1 MNAFSIV
8 FGIFNGGLTVYIICF
23 FFGVFAPR
31 RHFKGDIV
39 AFLTVFS
46 AFILSLLFVNDEI
59 ANFVIMLSVVVCMSL
74 FYDMKWYNHF
84 FLSIVIV
91 LISSFCE
98 LLVAIAS
105 SAIYNVPMERLKVGG
120 YFILGVL
127 LSKLLAFLI
136 VAIIRIGKH
145 SLLSGKLKRTWTY
158 ISLLPITSIL
168 FVLMIADYMY
178 LIEDEP
184 IKQFITV
191 GVIMLL
197 IVTNILVFYVI
208 DRLYDSMIAEHNLI
222 VANQLIEYQEQQYKA
237 LLYGQSEI
245 RRMRH
250 DMKNILIGISAEL
263 KAGKISEIE
272 SRLLSG
278 MNKLDDVR
286 SRSITGNG
294 IIDAII
300 AEKMAFAEKH
310 GVRID
315 VESNISNE
323 IVVDGVDLAILLG
336 NAIDNAVEA
345 SDAVITHEKV
355 VKIQLVTKNSILV
368 IVVNNP
374 VDKVVD
380 IGNMTTTKLEKQ
392 SHGFGRMSMM
402 RVAQKHGGDVS
413 FECSDSSFKLTIIL
427 SNMKT
432 NR

>member
-1 MNAFSIV
+1 MDAFSIF
-8 FGIFNGGLTVYIICF
+8 FGIFNGALSVYIDCF

-31 RHFKGDIV
+31 RRFKGDIV
-39 AFLTVFS
+39 AFLTVFVV
-46 AFILSLLFVNDEI
+46 FILSLLFVDDET
-59 ANFVIMLSVVVCMSL
+59 ANFVIMLSVVVCMSM
-74 FYDMKWYNHF
+74 FFNMKWYNHF
-84 FLSIVIV
+84 FLSIVV
-91 LISSFCE
+91 VMISSFCE

-105 SAIYNVPMERLKVGG
+105 SAIYDVPMGRLKSGG
-120 YFILGVL
+120 FFILGVL
-127 LSKLLAFLI
+127 LSKLLAFL
-136 VAIIRIGKH
+136 VVVIIRIGKH
-145 SLLSGKLKRTWTY
+145 SLMSGKLKRTWAY
-158 ISLLPITSIL
+158 MSLLPITSIL

-178 LIEDEP
+178 LIENDP

-263 KAGKISEIE
+263 KAGRISEIE
-272 SRLLSG
+272 SRLSSG
-278 MNKLDDVR
+278 MNKLDDGR
-286 SRSITGNG
+286 NRSITGNG

-336 NAIDNAVEA
+336 NALDNAVEA

-355 VKIQLVTKNSILV
+355 VKIQLVTKSSILV

-374 VDKVVD
+374 VDKAVD
-380 IGNMTTTKLEKQ
+380 VSNMTTTKLEKQ
-392 SHGFGRMSMM
+392 SHGFGRMSMI

-413 FECSDSSFKLTIIL
+413 FECSDSSFTLTIIL
-427 SNMKT
+427 SNMQT